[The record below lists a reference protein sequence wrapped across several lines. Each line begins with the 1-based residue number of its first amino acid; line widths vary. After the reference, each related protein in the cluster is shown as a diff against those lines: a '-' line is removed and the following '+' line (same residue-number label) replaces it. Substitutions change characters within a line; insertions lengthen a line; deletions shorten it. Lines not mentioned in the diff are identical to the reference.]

1 MRALVLG
8 GGFYGT
14 HITSALRADGH
25 YVELHEIADRL
36 FAGASGNIPA
46 RAHQGQHYPRSKL
59 TRRACQEHYAEFMMR
74 YGEFTRGVPVNVY
87 AIAEHDSLMDFG
99 TYVQVLRDEI

>member
-14 HITSALRADGH
+14 HTAVSLRAEGH
-25 YVELHEIADRL
+25 YVELHESATQL

-59 TRRACQEHYAEFMMR
+59 TRRACQEHYAEIMTS

-87 AIAEHDSLMDFG
+87 AIADHDSLLDFG
-99 TYVQVLRDEI
+99 TYAQVL